1 MLKNLLTQLFKSF
14 SGRSSRVAVTADGG
28 QPAAELAAD
37 QLAEGDLAAAESNA
51 RKAVA
56 AQPMNPHH
64 RLLLAGVLEAAGRD
78 ADALAELLMA
88 HECGPED
95 RGVLARVCS
104 GLRRRGQAAQM
115 LQLCER
121 SIAETGESADVLHW
135 LAVARYDLDDMEGA
149 VEAGR
154 RALAINPNNAALQVT
169 LGSALLQLGSIDEAL
184 AAHRR
189 ALKLRPGYAEAE
201 YEIGLIQLLQGR
213 YRQGWEGF
221 EYRQQLERNKAMRQP
236 QPAWRGTS
244 LKGRKI
250 HLLREQGL
258 GDEIMFASCLAPVIE
273 TAAECHLECDP
284 RLATLFA
291 RSFPRLRVHAVDE
304 GGEVQQRLM
313 ADDSF
318 DQRSYIG
325 SLPRYLRASV
335 AQFPQHDGYLRADP
349 ERIAYWRERL
359 AALGPGLRI
368 GLSWRGGTAYTQQ
381 QRRSLELDD
390 LLPLLSKA
398 GVHWVNL
405 QYGER
410 RAALDELHRRHGIA
424 VSDWPEAVDGDYD
437 ETAALVS
444 SLDLVISVCTAVV
457 HLSGALGRPA
467 WVIAPQVPGWR
478 YGLQGEAMPWYPS
491 VRLFRQAQAG
501 DWAPVVGA
509 VGDALEARLR
519 LGR

>member
-1 MLKNLLTQLFKSF
+1 MLKHLLVQLFKSF
-14 SGRSSRVAVTADGG
+14 SGSSSKAADTPEGG
-28 QPAAELAAD
+28 QPAAELAAG

-51 RKAVA
+51 RKAVT

-64 RLLLAGVLEAAGRD
+64 HLLLADVLEAAGRN
-78 ADALAELLMA
+78 AEALAELLMA

-104 GLRRRGQAAQM
+104 GLRRRAQAAQM

-169 LGSALLQLGSIDEAL
+169 LGSALLQLGSIEEAL

-221 EYRQQLERNKAMRQP
+221 ECRQQLERNKSMRRP
-236 QPAWRGTS
+236 RPVWRGTS
-244 LKGRKI
+244 LKEQRI

-258 GDEIMFASCLAPVIE
+258 GDEIMFASCLGPVIE
-273 TAAECHLECDP
+273 AAAECHLECDP

-291 RSFPRLRVHAVDE
+291 RSFPRLQVHAVDE
-304 GGEVQQRLM
+304 GGEVQQQLM

-335 AQFPQHDGYLRADP
+335 SQFPQHDGYLRADA
-349 ERIAYWRERL
+349 ERIAYWGDRL
-359 AALGPGLRI
+359 AALGPGLKV
-368 GLSWRGGTAYTQQ
+368 GLSWRGGTASTQQ

-390 LLPLLSKA
+390 LRPLLSQA

-424 VSDWPEAVDGDYD
+424 VMDWPEAVDGDYD

-444 SLDLVISVCTAVV
+444 GLDLVISVCTAVV
-457 HLSGALGRPA
+457 HLTGALGRPA
-467 WVIAPQVPGWR
+467 WVITPQVPGWR
-478 YGLQGEAMPWYPS
+478 YGLQGEGMPWYPS
-491 VRLFRQAQAG
+491 VRLFRQAQSG
-501 DWAPVVGA
+501 EWTPVVKA
-509 VGDALEARLR
+509 VVDALEARVR
-519 LGR
+519 TGK